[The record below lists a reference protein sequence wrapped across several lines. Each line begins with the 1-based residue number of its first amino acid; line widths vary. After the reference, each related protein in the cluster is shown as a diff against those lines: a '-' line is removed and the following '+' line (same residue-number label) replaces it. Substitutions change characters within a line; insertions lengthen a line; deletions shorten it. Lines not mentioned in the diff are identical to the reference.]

1 MPSWVNNIV
10 AEGMADVLVARKL
23 DGTLPEEF
31 EYYIKWLPNKK
42 TGVEEWQAKVP
53 SIRSCIEAPE
63 GWCMVESDYQ
73 TAEIRGLAFISGDED
88 LINII
93 TKPDKNFAKVREEH
107 KVDEDC
113 VCRLDFPE
121 YLGDIGDTLRS
132 KLRMTYTVD
141 GKELARF
148 TEDQLLRDDQGNVLC
163 AKSDLHWSLAEM
175 VHKKPREILNKKRDR
190 GAAKVGKS
198 CPFSR

>member
-1 MPSWVNNIV
+1 MTIRHHDHLIQGSDDWLAARCGLLTASEFSSILTPTLKI
-10 AEGMADVLVARKL
+10 ADNPKSRAHCWEIAAQRITGYVEPHYISDAMLRGHEDEILAR
-23 DGTLPEEF
+23 
-31 EYYIKWLPNKK
+31 
-42 TGVEEWQAKVP
+42 
-53 SIRSCIEAPE
+53 EA
-63 GWCMVESDYQ
+63 Y
-73 TAEIRGLAFISGDED
+73 ARH
-88 LINII
+88 
-93 TKPDKNFAKVREEH
+93 FAKVREEH
-107 KVDEDC
+107 MVDEDC

-121 YLGDIGDTLRS
+121 YLGDIGETLRS